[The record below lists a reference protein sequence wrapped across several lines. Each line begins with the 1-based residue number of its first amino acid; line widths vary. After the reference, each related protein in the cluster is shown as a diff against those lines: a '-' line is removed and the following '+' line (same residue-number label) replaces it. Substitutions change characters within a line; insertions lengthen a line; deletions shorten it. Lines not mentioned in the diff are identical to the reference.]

1 MEAIREI
8 LEGYC
13 DPMERKYAVKATGQN
28 GLTVRI
34 RSLCYFD
41 GAIRSMVRE
50 RFYKFARS
58 DFESFWPTLQMLR
71 QCWATEFI
79 RITDKP
85 HSKVKGVMKENLTI
99 ALCHERFQIEAT
111 ISTAL
116 KQTED
121 KLFQAIDKE
130 HKTHGVW
137 EFRCEEWFHLDLN
150 VALQAT
156 KIRGG
161 GIHRM
166 TDLILAWYRF
176 VGGVVIGG
184 GDLAFV
190 TKAGLLGKRY
200 AREIRRMMFAQR
212 RKWLRLADKRA
223 AYHRESAR

>member
-1 MEAIREI
+1 MQQVREI

-13 DPMERKYAVKATGQN
+13 DPMERKYAVKTIGQN

-41 GAIRSMVRE
+41 GAIRSMLRE
-50 RFYKFARS
+50 RFYDFARS
-58 DFESFWPTLQMLR
+58 EFESFWPTLQLLR

-85 HSKVKGVMKENLTI
+85 RSRVKGVEKENLTI
-99 ALCHERFQIEAT
+99 ALCHERFRAEPT
-111 ISTAL
+111 ISVDL

-121 KLFQAIDKE
+121 KLFWAIDNE
-130 HKTHGVW
+130 HKAHGVW

-150 VALQAT
+150 TALQSP

-161 GIHRM
+161 DIHRM
-166 TDLILAWYRF
+166 TELILAWYRF

-190 TKAGLLGKRY
+190 TRAGLIGKRY
-200 AREIRRMMFAQR
+200 AKELRRMMFAQR
-212 RKWLRLADKRA
+212 REWLRLADKR
-223 AYHRESAR
+223 ESSRR